1 MKSLDERFEI
11 AYAKA
16 NAMTEKLPPDI
27 MLKFYAY
34 YKQATKGRNY
44 TEPTGGHPL
53 RSAFK
58 LNAWIQLNKLT
69 EEEAKEKYIELVESV
84 TKQKIE

>member
-11 AYAKA
+11 AYAMA
-16 NAMTEKLPPDI
+16 NAMTEKLPPDV

-34 YKQATKGRNY
+34 YKQATKGKNY
-44 TEPTGGHPL
+44 TEASGDHPL

-58 LNAWIQLNKLT
+58 LNAWIQLNKLS
-69 EEEAKEKYIELVESV
+69 EEEAKEKYIELVETI